1 MTTNEDSEANI
12 LSTPESGSRYSRERS
27 TRDNQ
32 LSRHFICEGG
42 SRASEQRLLNTF
54 TDISDSLLLKGIVI
68 DAKHHFGADTAYITE
83 IHGDDTVEIVVHSGI
98 SIPEIE
104 QYVKNFI
111 DKVEVQSYISR
122 APVIIS
128 DSWSDPRFFIEGE
141 TSFVNRSIMAFPLFS
156 GSYLLGIVGLQN
168 RETNCF
174 DSSSLKKI
182 NEFAART
189 SRILER
195 NVFERKCQIQE
206 KKLSV
211 LNELSC
217 KLSLASSPGILTAA
231 ISDILKTHLS
241 PEKLKVVLFKSEKDM
256 DSLPINIKKILFR
269 KKLDFINESEHENT
283 IIAPILI
290 CEQLSGY
297 LLVKKIGIQ
306 EYSDTIDSIA
316 SLSGCAYRR
325 IHLDREILSK
335 GSEIQ
340 ALEAIAEY
348 EMSSG
353 LLSSSSLDDILE
365 ATMDIILKLLRVERM
380 NIMLYDRQTEELY
393 ACASWGMDDLPLG
406 VDRLKLGEGVAGYA
420 LKTGKPYQMPV
431 RGVDEIFIDSPPDQ
445 KEIRSI
451 LAFPLIVEGRK
462 IGVINVGSV
471 YHYRIFSDAEKKKL
485 SLIASRAA
493 LAIENSILMKE
504 RMNFLDELTRKNKTL
519 EKKTSELSDREE
531 KLTTTTAQLRE
542 SLVRLEKTGS
552 RLSELYD
559 FSRAISRSLELE
571 IILETGLNRITSV
584 LSDPDLSM
592 HLSILDSELQHY
604 IENSSRKIHGKL
616 ISSEIL
622 KKELPEEIFNML
634 TVDRKTVSYKNLK
647 DNIDFQLSPL
657 FRDYGSFYAF
667 PLTAGEKV
675 HGILVI
681 RGHRENLLAVED
693 IHLLINMVNHMTM
706 AIDNSIRYLEIMDR
720 SERVDLINRM
730 NREIGFS
737 LDMGDLLDKIA
748 TFSCK
753 MLKLQSAAIYLYDEN
768 NNLKLLELKDN
779 DMKRELLED
788 KEITDILESFI
799 KSRKVFFASSPEDL
813 KKRKFSVFTKINA
826 SSLIIMPLH
835 SKHRKIGMLML
846 FDRRSIPYLPRQ
858 VEFYRLFSSQVGLI
872 IDNAYLFSGI
882 MNEKD
887 RIESVFR
894 SMKEGL
900 VCIDQEH
907 RITVFNRAAE
917 EITGWKEH
925 EILGKSCKTIFCCDS
940 SSKQRDCIDSCVLD
954 NIIEI
959 DDKVKELRVEGKY
972 LTPSGEEKYLS
983 AVISVLSMDGK
994 PAGGVFVFRDITEEK
1009 EYNKRRQDYLA
1020 GLSHDMFTPL
1030 TAIKGYTTTLLLHG
1044 ERFDQDTQM
1053 RFVKIINSEIDRITR
1068 ILYNLMSL
1076 SRMETQHLTANI
1088 QPQILIYIIQKVV
1101 DIHSLNTDKHQLV
1114 IDESIKK
1121 TPPLMADG
1129 DHLEQILNNLISN
1142 AIKYSPA
1149 GGDIRISSCQ
1159 EGDFYRIIVEDQ
1171 GIGVEEQNLEKIFNR
1186 YERESRKSMQSI
1198 SGMGLGLFITRALV
1212 SIQGGE
1218 IFAER
1223 IPEGGSRF
1231 IFTLPVA
1238 KL

>member
-1 MTTNEDSEANI
+1 MTTNEDSALNKVTDSEAN
-12 LSTPESGSRYSRERS
+12 SRYSREIS

-32 LSRHFICEGG
+32 LSRQFICEGG
-42 SRASEQRLLNTF
+42 SRTSEQKLLNTF
-54 TDISDSLLLKGIVI
+54 TGISDSLLLKGIVI
-68 DAKHHFGADTAYITE
+68 DAKHHFEADTAYIAE
-83 IHGDDTVEIVVHSGI
+83 INGDDTVTIAVHSGI
-98 SIPEIE
+98 STPEIE
-104 QYVKNFI
+104 VYVRNFI
-111 DKVEVQSYISR
+111 DKVEIQSYISR

-128 DSWSDPRFFIEGE
+128 DTWADPRFFIEGK
-141 TSFVNRSIMAFPLFS
+141 TSFANRSIMAFPIFS
-156 GSYLLGIVGLQN
+156 GSYVLGIVGLQN
-168 RETNCF
+168 REINRF
-174 DSSSLKKI
+174 DSDSLKKI

-189 SRILER
+189 ARVLER

-206 KKLSV
+206 KKLGI

-217 KLSLASSPGILTAA
+217 KLSMASSPGILTSAV
-231 ISDILKTHLS
+231 SDILKKHLS
-241 PEKLKVVLFKSEKDM
+241 PEILKVEFFKHEKDM

-269 KKLDFINESEHENT
+269 KKLDFLNEQDGENT
-283 IIAPILI
+283 IIAPILV
-290 CEQLSGY
+290 CEQLAGY

-306 EYSDTIDSIA
+306 EYTDTIDSIA

-380 NIMLYDRQTEELY
+380 NIMLYDRQKEELY
-393 ACASWGMDDLPLG
+393 VVASWGMDDLPLG
-406 VDRLKLGEGVAGYA
+406 VDRLKLGEGVAGHA

-431 RGVDEIFIDSPPDQ
+431 RGVDEIFIDSPPEQ

-451 LAFPLIVEGRK
+451 LAFPLMVEGRK

-471 YHYRIFSDAEKKKL
+471 YHYRIFSDSEKKKL

-504 RMNFLDELTRKNKTL
+504 RMNFLDELTRKNNTL
-519 EKKTSELSDREE
+519 EKRTRELSDREE
-531 KLTTTTAQLRE
+531 KLTNTTGQLRE
-542 SLVRLEKTGS
+542 SLDRLEKTGS

-571 IILETGLNRITSV
+571 MILETGLNRISKV
-584 LSDPDLSM
+584 LSDPDINM
-592 HLSILDSELQHY
+592 HLSILDSELQYY
-604 IENSSRKIHGKL
+604 IENSSRKIPGKL
-616 ISSEIL
+616 ISFEIL
-622 KKELPEEIFNML
+622 KKELPEEVFHLL
-634 TVDRKTVSYKNLK
+634 TVDKKTVSRKNLK
-647 DNIDFQLSPL
+647 EDIDLQLSPL

-675 HGILVI
+675 HGILII
-681 RGHRENLLAVED
+681 RGLRENILAVED

-720 SERVDLINRM
+720 SERVNLINRM
-730 NREIGFS
+730 NRDIGFS
-737 LDMGDLLDKIA
+737 LDMGDLLDKLA

-753 MLKLQSAAIYLYDEN
+753 MLKLQSAALYLHDEN

-779 DMKRELLED
+779 NTKRELLES
-788 KEITDILESFI
+788 KEVIDILEGFI

-813 KKRKFSVFTKINA
+813 QKRKFSVFNQINA
-826 SSLIIMPLH
+826 NSLIIMPLY
-835 SKHRKIGMLML
+835 SKHRKIGMLLL

-858 VEFYRLFSSQVGLI
+858 VEFYRLFSSQVALI
-872 IDNAYLFSGI
+872 IDNAYLFAGI

-900 VCIDQEH
+900 VCIDREH

-925 EILGKSCKTIFCCDS
+925 EILGKPCKTILCCDS
-940 SSKQRDCIDSCVLD
+940 ASEKRECSDFCVLD
-954 NIIEI
+954 NIIET
-959 DDKVKELRVEGKY
+959 DEKVKELRVEGKY
-972 LTPSGEEKYLS
+972 LTPAGEEKYLS
-983 AVISVLSMDGK
+983 AVLSVLSLDGK
-994 PAGGVFVFRDITEEK
+994 PAGGVFVFRDVTEEK

-1030 TAIKGYTTTLLLHG
+1030 TAIKGYTTTLLLHR
-1044 ERFDQDTQM
+1044 ERFDQDTQI

-1114 IDESIKK
+1114 IDGSIKK
-1121 TPPLMADG
+1121 TPPLLADG

-1149 GGDIRISSCQ
+1149 GGDITISSRQ
-1159 EGDFYRIIVEDQ
+1159 DGDFYQIIVEDR

-1186 YERESRKSMQSI
+1186 YERASHKSIHSI

-1231 IFTLPVA
+1231 IFTLPMA

>member
-1 MTTNEDSEANI
+1 MTSNEDSILNQISDSEANI
-12 LSTPESGSRYSRERS
+12 RYSREIS
-27 TRDNQ
+27 SRDNQ
-32 LSRHFICEGG
+32 LSRQFISEG
-42 SRASEQRLLNTF
+42 SSKSSEQKLLNTF
-54 TDISDSLLLKGIVI
+54 TGISDSLLLKGIVI
-68 DAKHHFGADTAYITE
+68 DAKHHFDADVAYIAE
-83 IHGDDTVEIVVHSGI
+83 INGDDTVTIAVHSGI
-98 SIPEIE
+98 STPEIE
-104 QYVKNFI
+104 TYVKNFI
-111 DKVEVQSYISR
+111 DKVEIQSYISR

-128 DSWSDPRFFIEGE
+128 NTWADPRFFIEGE
-141 TSFVNRSIMAFPLFS
+141 TSFTYRSIMAFPIFS
-156 GSYLLGIVGLQN
+156 GSYVLGIVGLQN
-168 RETNCF
+168 KQINHF
-174 DSSSLKKI
+174 DSDSLKKI

-189 SRILER
+189 TRVLER
-195 NVFERKCQIQE
+195 NVFERKCQILE
-206 KKLSV
+206 KKLAI

-217 KLSLASSPGILTAA
+217 RLSQSSSLGVLSFAV
-231 ISDILKTHLS
+231 SDILNKYLS
-241 PEKLKVVLFKSEKDM
+241 PEKLQVEFFKSEKDM
-256 DSLPINIKKILFR
+256 DFLPINIKKILYR
-269 KKLDFINESEHENT
+269 KKLDFINDEEIENT
-283 IIAPILI
+283 IIAPILV
-290 CEQLSGY
+290 CEQLAGY
-297 LLVKKIGIQ
+297 LLVRKIGVQ
-306 EYSDTIDSIA
+306 EYSDIVDSIA

-335 GSEIQ
+335 GSEIE

-380 NIMLYDRQTEELY
+380 NIMLYDRQKEELY
-393 ACASWGMDDLPLG
+393 VSASWGMDDLPLG
-406 VDRLKLGEGVAGYA
+406 VDRLKLGEGVAGHA
-420 LKTGKPYQMPV
+420 LKTGQPYQMPV
-431 RGVDEIFIDSPPDQ
+431 RGVDDVFIDSPPDQ

-451 LAFPLIVEGRK
+451 LAFPLMVEGRK

-471 YHYRIFSDAEKKKL
+471 YHYRIFSDNEKKKL

-504 RMNFLDELTRKNKTL
+504 RMNFLDELTRKNNTL
-519 EKKTSELSDREE
+519 EKRTRELSDREE
-531 KLTTTTAQLRE
+531 KLTTTTGQLRE
-542 SLVRLEKTGS
+542 SLERLEKTGS
-552 RLSELYD
+552 RLSDLYD
-559 FSRAISRSLELE
+559 FSRAISRTLELE
-571 IILETGLNRITSV
+571 MILETGLNRIADL
-584 LSDPDLSM
+584 LSDPDLNM
-592 HLSILDSELQHY
+592 HLSILDPELQHY
-604 IENSSRKIHGKL
+604 MENSSRKIPGKL
-616 ISSEIL
+616 IAPEVL
-622 KKELPEEIFNML
+622 KKELPQEVFRLL
-634 TVDRKTVSYKNLK
+634 TEDKKTVSRKNLRE
-647 DNIDFQLSPL
+647 DIDLQINPL

-667 PLTAGEKV
+667 PLVAGEKV

-681 RGHRENLLAVED
+681 RGLRENMLAVED

-730 NREIGFS
+730 NRDIGFS

-753 MLKLQSAAIYLYDEN
+753 MLKLQSAALYLYDDN
-768 NNLKLLELKDN
+768 GSLKLMELKDHN
-779 DMKRELLED
+779 LKREILED
-788 KEITDILESFI
+788 IELTEILEGFI
-799 KSRKVFFASSPEDL
+799 KTRKVFFSSSPEDL
-813 KKRKFSVFTKINA
+813 RKRKFSVFNKINA
-826 SSLIIMPLH
+826 NSLIIMPLH
-835 SKHRKIGMLML
+835 SKHRKIGMLLL
-846 FDRRSIPYLPRQ
+846 FDRRTIPYLPRQ
-858 VEFYRLFSSQVGLI
+858 VEFYRLFASQVGLI
-872 IDNAYLFSGI
+872 IDNAYLFAGI

-900 VCIDQEH
+900 VCIDREH

-925 EILGKSCKTIFCCDS
+925 EILGKPCKTILCCDS
-940 SSKQRDCIDSCVLD
+940 NADKGECSESCVLD
-954 NIIEI
+954 NIIET

-972 LTPSGEEKYLS
+972 LTPSGEEKFLS
-983 AVISVLSMDGK
+983 AVLSVLSLDGK

-1044 ERFDQDTQM
+1044 ERFDQDTQI

-1088 QPQILIYIIQKVV
+1088 QPQILIYIIRKVV
-1101 DIHSLNTDKHQLV
+1101 DIHSLNTDKHRLV
-1114 IDESIKK
+1114 IDDSIKT
-1121 TPPLMADG
+1121 TPPLLADG

-1149 GGDIRISSCQ
+1149 GGDITISSRQ
-1159 EGDFYRIIVEDQ
+1159 EGNFYQIIVEDQ

-1186 YERESRKSMQSI
+1186 YERESRKSIHSI

-1238 KL
+1238 KM